1 MPAPTLR
8 TRMALLY
15 GTVICASA
23 VALVVAVFGITKA
36 VAPGLISRRRYGG
49 SALALPAPSLAG
61 IPPAPSPS
69 RSAPAWS

>member
-23 VALVVAVFGITKA
+23 VALVIAVFGITKA
-36 VAPGLISRRRYGG
+36 VAPGLISRRQYRG
-49 SALALPAPSLAG
+49 SALRAPSLAG